1 MVLLARPQHLAPERK
16 HGMPFYARVND
27 AIGRV
32 NSALNQLYSY
42 NNYAH
47 PRSEPNNSIR
57 NQARLTVDPA
67 YYDLQNGVRE
77 GRWEGVSGSNAREA
91 LRAAELIRRATY
103 DLSDQPNSGRP
114 ANIPMAQRN
123 LREAVDLLY
132 RARW

>member
-1 MVLLARPQHLAPERK
+1 MDGARCPPANLAIERK

-47 PRSEPNNSIR
+47 PRSEPNNRIR
-57 NQARLTVDPA
+57 NNARMTVDPA
-67 YYDLQNGVRE
+67 FYDLQQGVRE

-91 LRAAELIRRATY
+91 LRAAELIRRATF
-103 DLSDQPNSGRP
+103 DLSDQPNSGRT
-114 ANIPMAQRN
+114 ANIQMSHLK
-123 LREAVDLLY
+123 LRECF
-132 RARW
+132 

>member
-1 MVLLARPQHLAPERK
+1 
-16 HGMPFYARVND
+16 MPFYARVNS
-27 AIGRV
+27 AISRA

-47 PRSEPNNSIR
+47 PRSEPNNRIR
-57 NQARLTVDPA
+57 NNARLTIDPA
-67 YYDLQNGVRE
+67 YYDLQQAVRE
-77 GRWEGVSGSNAREA
+77 GRWERVSGSNARQA
-91 LRAAELIRRATY
+91 LRAAELIRRATF

-123 LREAVDLLY
+123 IREAIDMLH

>member
-1 MVLLARPQHLAPERK
+1 
-16 HGMPFYARVND
+16 MPFYARVND

-42 NNYAH
+42 NNYSH
-47 PRSEPNNSIR
+47 PRSEPNNRIR
-57 NQARLTVDPA
+57 NNARLTIDPA
-67 YYDLQNGVRE
+67 YYELQRGVQE
-77 GRWEGVSGSNAREA
+77 GRWERVSGSNARQA

-103 DLSDQPNSGRP
+103 DLSDQPNTGRP

-123 LREAVDLLY
+123 LRDAVDLLY

>member
-1 MVLLARPQHLAPERK
+1 
-16 HGMPFYARVND
+16 MPFYARVNN

-42 NNYAH
+42 NHYAH
-47 PRSEPNNSIR
+47 PRSEPNNQIR

-67 YYDLQNGVRE
+67 FYDLQQGVRE

-91 LRAAELIRRATY
+91 LRAAELIRRATF

-114 ANIPMAQRN
+114 ANISMAQRN
-123 LREAVDLLY
+123 LREAVDLLH

>member
-1 MVLLARPQHLAPERK
+1 
-16 HGMPFYARVND
+16 MPFYSRVND
-27 AIGRV
+27 AIGRC

-42 NNYAH
+42 NNYNH

-57 NQARLTVDPA
+57 NQARLTIDPA
-67 YYDLQNGVRE
+67 FYELQDGVRE

-91 LRAAELIRRATY
+91 LQAAELIRRATS

-114 ANIPMAQRN
+114 ANIPNAQYNIRQ
-123 LREAVDLLY
+123 AIDLLY